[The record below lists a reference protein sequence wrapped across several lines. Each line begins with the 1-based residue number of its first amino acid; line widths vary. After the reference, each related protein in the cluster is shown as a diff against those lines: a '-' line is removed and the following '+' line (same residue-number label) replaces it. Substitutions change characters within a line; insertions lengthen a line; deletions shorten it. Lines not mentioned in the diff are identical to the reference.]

1 MIICMTIRW
10 VLFVLCFL
18 RITDFRL
25 EYDVKTGVK
34 VKKQYGKRCLRVKQD
49 EVYLRA
55 KKRVEN
61 LKAFYI
67 HLTVYILVN
76 VMLFIIN
83 IISDSSKLWFL
94 YPLAG
99 WGIGIVI
106 HGLTTFPVGIF
117 GKEWEERKIKEY
129 MEKDK

>member
-1 MIICMTIRW
+1 MER
-10 VLFVLCFL
+10 
-18 RITDFRL
+18 
-25 EYDVKTGVK
+25 
-34 VKKQYGKRCLRVKQD
+34 D
-49 EVYLRA
+49 ENYLRA

-76 VMLFIIN
+76 LMLFFIN
-83 IISDSSKLWFL
+83 ISSDSSKLWFL
-94 YPLAG
+94 YPLGG

-106 HGLTTFPVGIF
+106 HGLTTFPFGIF

>member
-1 MIICMTIRW
+1 MER
-10 VLFVLCFL
+10 
-18 RITDFRL
+18 
-25 EYDVKTGVK
+25 
-34 VKKQYGKRCLRVKQD
+34 D

-55 KKRVEN
+55 KKRIEN

-76 VMLFIIN
+76 LMLFFIN
-83 IISDSSKLWFL
+83 ISSDSSKLWFL
-94 YPLAG
+94 YPLGG

-106 HGLTTFPVGIF
+106 HGLTTFPFGIF
-117 GKEWEERKIKEY
+117 GKKWEERKIKEY

>member
-1 MIICMTIRW
+1 VER
-10 VLFVLCFL
+10 
-18 RITDFRL
+18 
-25 EYDVKTGVK
+25 
-34 VKKQYGKRCLRVKQD
+34 D
-49 EVYLRA
+49 EIYLRA

-76 VMLFIIN
+76 LMLFFIN
-83 IISDSSKLWFL
+83 VSSDSSKLWFL
-94 YPLAG
+94 YPLGG

-106 HGLTTFPVGIF
+106 HGLTTFPFGIF

-129 MEKDK
+129 MDKDK

>member
-1 MIICMTIRW
+1 MERN
-10 VLFVLCFL
+10 
-18 RITDFRL
+18 
-25 EYDVKTGVK
+25 EN
-34 VKKQYGKRCLRVKQD
+34 
-49 EVYLRA
+49 YLRA

-67 HLTVYILVN
+67 HLMVYILVN
-76 VMLFIIN
+76 LMLFFIN
-83 IISDSSKLWFL
+83 ISSDSSKLWFL
-94 YPLAG
+94 YPLGG

-106 HGLTTFPVGIF
+106 HGLTTFPFGIF

>member
-1 MIICMTIRW
+1 MER
-10 VLFVLCFL
+10 
-18 RITDFRL
+18 D
-25 EYDVKTGVK
+25 ENY
-34 VKKQYGKRCLRVKQD
+34 KKK
-49 EVYLRA
+49 

-67 HLTVYILVN
+67 HLALYILVN
-76 VMLFIIN
+76 LMLFFIN
-83 IISDSSKLWFL
+83 ISSDSSKLWFL

-106 HGLTTFPVGIF
+106 HGLTTFPFGIF

>member
-1 MIICMTIRW
+1 M
-10 VLFVLCFL
+10 
-18 RITDFRL
+18 
-25 EYDVKTGVK
+25 E
-34 VKKQYGKRCLRVKQD
+34 QD

-76 VMLFIIN
+76 LMLFFIN
-83 IISDSSKLWFL
+83 ISSDSSKLWFL
-94 YPLAG
+94 YPLGG

-106 HGLTTFPVGIF
+106 HGLTTFPFGIF

>member
-1 MIICMTIRW
+1 MER
-10 VLFVLCFL
+10 
-18 RITDFRL
+18 
-25 EYDVKTGVK
+25 
-34 VKKQYGKRCLRVKQD
+34 D
-49 EVYLRA
+49 ENYLRA

-76 VMLFIIN
+76 LMLFFIN
-83 IISDSSKLWFL
+83 ISSDSSKLWFL
-94 YPLAG
+94 YPLGG

-106 HGLTTFPVGIF
+106 HGLTTFPFGIF
-117 GKEWEERKIKEY
+117 GKEWEEPKIKEY

>member
-1 MIICMTIRW
+1 MER
-10 VLFVLCFL
+10 
-18 RITDFRL
+18 
-25 EYDVKTGVK
+25 
-34 VKKQYGKRCLRVKQD
+34 D

-55 KKRVEN
+55 KKRMEN

-76 VMLFIIN
+76 LMLFLIN
-83 IISDSSKLWFL
+83 VSSDSSKLWFL
-94 YPLAG
+94 YPLGG
-99 WGIGIVI
+99 WGIGLLI
-106 HGLTTFPVGIF
+106 HGLTTFPFGIF